1 MLKQLVV
8 FVVLIVAV
16 FSEAHNESI
25 YFTRAVYYDND
36 ADGFIDSIVL
46 THSGPIIEQ
55 DITTLRQN
63 IRLAAW
69 RNFSPNFQII
79 LPAENTVVLLVDENR
94 DIPVTSVT
102 SDDSISFLEVILPGS
117 SGKVMETRLIPVDS
131 VAPVL
136 QAAQLISYGGIV
148 DSLQVIFSEKVNPI
162 GHNRPFL
169 FRKPSGV
176 SYLIYL
182 SSVTLTD
189 SILTGIPN
197 DISYMS
203 EGDSVWIN
211 TAASVT
217 DNAGNIQQNPQNRRV
232 FLERLLFDEII
243 TFTGASYYDQNAD
256 GFIDSITI
264 STSGLVSEGNL
275 SAILSLTSLP
285 DFRNFTIVS
294 QYLEE
299 NTIALIVQENR
310 DEPNTAVTEN
320 DRIVLAQGVISGSI
334 LVLGANVLV
343 QDRVA
348 PVILWAH
355 LDAHDVGEDSV
366 LIRFSEPVASIN
378 SERPFLFLRP
388 GADEYEVV
396 LRTVFQDNEGRYTG
410 EVISVQQDSIMIGD
424 SVWINTAA
432 SVGDNLSNIQSNPLN
447 RRVPLTINLLDF
459 PVVLTQAAYFDMNE
473 DGFIDRIKIRY
484 TGPLH
489 TNDLQRV
496 LELISLPSFRFFSIL
511 TITTLDSVIF
521 LSVNERSTMPRTSI
535 FSGDRIAIRG
545 GHLPEGGYLIGGS
558 LAVLDSVA
566 PVINSAHLDWYNQ
579 DHQMLR
585 ITFSESVKR
594 IFSNQPFL
602 FQKQDGALYT
612 VNTFPDNRLRNA
624 NYVGQI
630 QSVAHQN
637 GIQQNDSIWISDE
650 ANITDL
656 ANITQTAYLNRKVL
670 MTVTYHFKM
679 RYLAENN
686 PFSEG
691 KRTIPQPVEQAYA
704 SSNVNLPADGM
715 VIVVEPDR
723 AISHTY
729 PLQGTVS
736 IYDVVQNPVIQKKT
750 MVFHNETN
758 RLYFVWDGRNYNGR
772 KVGTGTYL
780 AVINVSG
787 PDKRKFSSK
796 INIGVKR

>member
-1 MLKQLVV
+1 MRKQLVV
-8 FVVLIVAV
+8 FAILIGAT
-16 FSEAHNESI
+16 FSVAHNESI
-25 YFTRAVYYDND
+25 YFSRAVYYDND

-46 THSGPIIEQ
+46 THTGPILER
-55 DITTLRQN
+55 DISTLRQN
-63 IRLAAW
+63 IRLAPW

-79 LPAENTVVLLVDENR
+79 LPADNSVVLLVDENR

-102 SDDSISFLEVILPGS
+102 GDDYIRFLEVVLPGG
-117 SGKVMETRLIPVDS
+117 GKVMENQLTPIDS

-148 DSLQVIFSEKVNPI
+148 DSLRVVFSETVSPFSQ
-162 GHNRPFL
+162 NRPFL

-176 SYLIYL
+176 SYLVYL
-182 SSVTLTD
+182 SSVTLID

-211 TAASVT
+211 TDESIT
-217 DNAGNIQQNPQNRRV
+217 DNAGNIQKNSQNRRV
-232 FLERLLFDEII
+232 LLERLQFDDMI
-243 TFTGASYYDQNAD
+243 TFSEAFYYDRNAD

-264 STSGLVSEGNL
+264 ITSGPVRDGNL

-285 DFRNFTIVS
+285 EYRNFTIAS

-299 NTIALIVQENR
+299 NTIVLIVQENR
-310 DEPNTAVTEN
+310 DEPNTAVTES
-320 DRIVLAQGVISGSI
+320 DRIVLTQGVIPGRI
-334 LVLGANVLV
+334 LVLGASVLV

-366 LIRFSEPVASIN
+366 LIRFSEPVTPIN
-378 SERPFLFLRP
+378 NERPFRFLRP
-388 GADEYEVV
+388 EADEYEVT
-396 LRTVFQDNEGRYTG
+396 LRAVYQDNEGRYTG

-432 SVGDNLSNIQSNPLN
+432 SIGDNLSNIQSNPLN

-459 PVVLTQAAYFDMNE
+459 PVVLSQAAYFDMNE

-489 TNDLQRV
+489 DNDLQRV
-496 LELISLPSFRFFSIL
+496 QELISLPSFRFFSTL

-521 LSVNERSTMPRTSI
+521 LSVRELSVMPRTSI
-535 FSGDRIAIRG
+535 FPGDRIAVRG

-558 LAVLDSVA
+558 LAVIDSVA

-585 ITFSESVKR
+585 ITFSESVKK

-602 FQKQDGALYT
+602 FQKSDGGAYT
-612 VNTFPDNRLRNA
+612 VNTFPDNRLSNA
-624 NYVGQI
+624 NYTGQV
-630 QSVAHQN
+630 QNVSHQN
-637 GIQQNDSIWISDE
+637 GIQQNDSIWIFDE
-650 ANITDL
+650 AVITDL
-656 ANITQTAYLNRKVL
+656 ENITQTAYINRKVL
-670 MTVTYHFKM
+670 MTVTYHFQM
-679 RYLAENN
+679 RYLVENN

-691 KRTIPQPVEQAYA
+691 KRVIPQPVEQAYA
-704 SSNVNLPADGM
+704 SNNVSLPADGL

-723 AISHTY
+723 DISHAY
-729 PLQGTVS
+729 PLKGTVS

-750 MVFHNETN
+750 MVFHNESN

-787 PDKRKFSSK
+787 PDRKFNSK

>member
-1 MLKQLVV
+1 MRKQLVA
-8 FVVLIVAV
+8 FVVLIGAIWSV
-16 FSEAHNESI
+16 AHNESI

-46 THSGPIIEQ
+46 THSGPIIQ
-55 DITTLRQN
+55 RDISTLRQN

-69 RNFSPNFQII
+69 RNFSPDFQII
-79 LPAENTVVLLVDENR
+79 LPADNTVVLLVDENR
-94 DIPVTSVT
+94 DVPVTSVT
-102 SDDSISFLEVILPGS
+102 GDDYIRFLEVILPG
-117 SGKVMETRLIPVDS
+117 GGMVMETQLTPVDS

-136 QAAQLISYGGIV
+136 QAAQLVSYGGII
-148 DSLQVIFSEKVNPI
+148 DSLRVIFSETVRPVSY
-162 GHNRPFL
+162 NRPFL

-211 TAASVT
+211 TVASIT
-217 DNAGNIQQNPQNRRV
+217 DNAGNIQLNPQNRRV
-232 FLERLLFDEII
+232 FLERLMFDDII
-243 TFTGASYYDQNAD
+243 TFSGATYYDRNAD

-264 STSGLVSEGNL
+264 STSGPVIQGNL

-299 NTIALIVQENR
+299 NTIVLIVQENR
-310 DEPNTAVTEN
+310 DEPNTAVTES
-320 DRIVLAQGVISGSI
+320 DRIVLTQGVISGSI
-334 LVLGANVLV
+334 LVLGTNVLV

-366 LIRFSEPVASIN
+366 LVRFSEPVAPIN
-378 SERPFLFLRP
+378 NERPFLFLRP
-388 GADEYEVV
+388 GADEYEVI
-396 LRTVFQDNEGRYTG
+396 LRAVFQDNDGRYTG

-432 SVGDNLSNIQSNPLN
+432 SIGDYQSNIQNNPLN
-447 RRVPLTINLLDF
+447 RRVPLTVNLLDF
-459 PVVLTQAAYFDMNE
+459 PVVLTKAAYFDMNE
-473 DGFIDRIKIRY
+473 DGFIDRIKIWY

-489 TNDLQRV
+489 NNDLQRV
-496 LELISLPSFRFFSIL
+496 LELISLPSFRLFSIL
-511 TITTLDSVIF
+511 NITTLNTAIF
-521 LSVNERSTMPRTSI
+521 LTVSEQSAIPRTSI
-535 FSGDRIAIRG
+535 FSADRITTRG
-545 GHLPEGGYLIGGS
+545 GHLPEGGYLIGVF
-558 LAVLDSVA
+558 LTVLDSVA

-579 DHQMLR
+579 NHQMLR
-585 ITFSESVKR
+585 ITFSEPVKR
-594 IFSNQPFL
+594 VSSNQPFL
-602 FQKQDGALYT
+602 FQKPDGTFYT
-612 VNTFPDNRLRNA
+612 VYTFPDNRLSNA
-624 NYVGQI
+624 NYTGQI
-630 QSVAHQN
+630 QNVNHPN
-637 GIQQNDSIWISDE
+637 GIQQSDSIWISENGD
-650 ANITDL
+650 ITDL
-656 ANITQTAYLNRKVL
+656 ANITQIAFLNRKVQ
-670 MTVTYHFKM
+670 MTITYHFKM

-691 KRTIPQPVEQAYA
+691 KRSIPQPVEQAYA
-704 SSNVNLPADGM
+704 TSNVSLPADGM
-715 VIVVEPDR
+715 VIIVEPDR
-723 AISHTY
+723 VISHEY
-729 PLQGTVS
+729 PLKGTVS

-780 AVINVSG
+780 AVINVTG

>member
-8 FVVLIVAV
+8 FIVLILAV
-16 FSEAHNESI
+16 FSEAHKEKI

-46 THSGPIIEQ
+46 THTGPVLER

-69 RNFSPNFQII
+69 RNFSPNFRII

-102 SDDSISFLEVILPGS
+102 GDDNIRFLEVILPG
-117 SGKVMETRLIPVDS
+117 GGMVMETQLTPVDS

-136 QAAQLISYGGIV
+136 QAVQLISYGGIV
-148 DSLQVIFSEKVNPI
+148 DSLRGILSEKVDPV
-162 GHNRPFL
+162 GFNRPFL

-189 SILTGIPN
+189 SILIGIPN

-217 DNAGNIQQNPQNRRV
+217 DNAGNIQQNPKNRRV
-232 FLERLLFDEII
+232 LLERLLFDEII

-264 STSGLVSEGNL
+264 STSGPVRESNL
-275 SAILSLTSLP
+275 SNILSLTSLP
-285 DFRNFTIVS
+285 EFRNFTIVS

-299 NTIALIVQENR
+299 NTIVLIVQENR
-310 DEPNTAVTEN
+310 DEPNTAVTDS
-320 DRIVLAQGVISGSI
+320 DRIVLAQGVISGTI
-334 LVLGANVLV
+334 LVLGVNVLV

-366 LIRFSEPVASIN
+366 LIRFSEPVVSISN
-378 SERPFLFLRP
+378 ERPFRFLRP
-388 GADEYEVV
+388 GADEYEVT
-396 LRTVFQDNEGRYTG
+396 LRAVFQDNEGRYTG

-424 SVWINTAA
+424 SVWINTTA
-432 SVGDNLSNIQSNPLN
+432 SIGDNLSNIQSNPLN

-473 DGFIDRIKIRY
+473 DGLIDRIKIRY

-489 TNDLQRV
+489 TNDLQKTQ
-496 LELISLPSFRFFSIL
+496 ELIRLPSFRFFSIL
-511 TITTLDSVIF
+511 SITTLDSVIF
-521 LSVNERSTMPRTSI
+521 LSVKERSTIPRTSI
-535 FSGDRIAIRG
+535 FPEDRIVIRG
-545 GHLPEGGYLIGGS
+545 GHLPEGGYLIEGS
-558 LAVLDSVA
+558 LSVLDSVA

-579 DHQMLR
+579 GHQMLR
-585 ITFSESVKR
+585 IIFSEPVKK
-594 IFSNQPFL
+594 IYSNQPFL
-602 FQKQDGALYT
+602 FRKPDGTLYT
-612 VNTFPDNRLRNA
+612 VNTFPNNRLNNA
-624 NYVGQI
+624 NYIGQI
-630 QSVAHQN
+630 QNVSHQN
-637 GIQQNDSIWISDE
+637 GIQQNDSIWISDG

-656 ANITQTAYLNRKVL
+656 VNITQTSYLNRKVL
-670 MTVTYHFKM
+670 ITVTYHFKM

-691 KRTIPQPVEQAYA
+691 KRSIPEPVEQAYA
-704 SSNVNLPADGM
+704 NNNLSLPDDGM
-715 VIVVEPDR
+715 VIIVEPDR
-723 AISHTY
+723 PISHKY
-729 PLQGTVS
+729 PLRGTVS
-736 IYDVVQNPVIQKKT
+736 IYDVAQNPVIQKKT
-750 MVFHNETN
+750 MVFHSETN

-780 AVINVSG
+780 AVINASG